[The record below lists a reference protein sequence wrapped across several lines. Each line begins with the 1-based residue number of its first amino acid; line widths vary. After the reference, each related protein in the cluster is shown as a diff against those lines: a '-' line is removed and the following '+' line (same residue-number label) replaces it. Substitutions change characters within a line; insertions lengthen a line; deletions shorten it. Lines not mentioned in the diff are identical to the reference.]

1 MSGTITLGDLRCENL
16 RNPLGLD
23 CRQPRFSWK
32 LFTNTPAIEQVAY
45 QLQVFLDDVS
55 TTHPVLIVDSGR
67 IESAQSV
74 LVTCPDLA
82 LQSRGRYLWQ
92 VRVWVNQNA
101 SPVLTASEWS
111 SLQSFE
117 MALLTQADWQAHW
130 IEPEQ
135 HVARDEMAQSIAD
148 IFGCNVA
155 TSEDDYKNLMPPLF
169 LRKELQIQRKVIRR
183 ARAYATAHGIY
194 SLRINGQ
201 PARDSQFDPGV
212 TVYPKYQEYQTFD
225 ITRLLQ
231 SGSNTLGLIIADGWF
246 AGRIGAPG
254 TNHNYGDRLA
264 ALMQVEIVYDDGER
278 QTVVTDA
285 SFKSSTGPYQY
296 ADIFIGEKYD
306 ARRAIT
312 GWDCAGF
319 DDTGWSAVHI
329 RPELSLAPL
338 VAECAEPIR
347 QIDALRPVWIRQDE
361 GAYLVDFGQVLA
373 GKIGLWCQGPA
384 GTEIVIE
391 HSEVLDEQ
399 QHFLNNILGKHK
411 DQRDVFVLGGTG
423 REYYE
428 PLFTFHG
435 FRYVRI
441 SGYPGILDESAIR
454 AKVIASDLS
463 ETGHFECGYPA
474 LNRLHE
480 NIRWSQRSNMI
491 AIPMDCPQRERAGW
505 TGDLQVYA
513 DTATL
518 FMQVDPFLNRW
529 LRNMRLEQT
538 ADGQIP
544 VIIPFWKSYQ
554 VITDA
559 IFGPNRHASAGWS
572 DACVIVPWTL
582 YQNYGDPQILRDNYD
597 MMIGWLRYVEQQA
610 NEEFPFPVDNT
621 TDPAVI
627 ARHRYLW
634 NTGFHYGD
642 WFMPSFLNRENE
654 LEGITEC
661 AIQTKEL
668 VASSFYAYTT
678 ALVAQ
683 IAGILGKQDDAAY
696 YRELNQ
702 HIRTAFAEEYIRPDG
717 FTRANFQGSYV
728 LALKFG
734 LVPAAYVDT
743 YVDQLCQLIA
753 HNDGCLDTG
762 FLSTPFLLD
771 VLCQHQREEVAYQ
784 LLLQNRCPSWLYE
797 VNMGASTIWEG
808 WSAIKPDGRVTSV
821 SYNHYASGCVGSFL
835 YRYMMGIQPL
845 APGYKHIRIQPHPY
859 PELKQAKCSY
869 DSGYGAIISA
879 WSYQSHSLRIEVTI
893 PANTTGELILPN
905 SQQYQYTEQEN
916 ISVMEN
922 GDVCIQLLSGY
933 HCYEYPFHC

>member
-32 LFTNTPAIEQVAY
+32 IFTNIPAVAQVAY
-45 QLQVFLDDVS
+45 QLQIYLDDGETPAS
-55 TTHPVLIVDSGR
+55 SLILDTGR
-67 IESAQSV
+67 IESAQSLQV
-74 LVTCPDLA
+74 VCPELVVR
-82 LQSRGRYLWQ
+82 SRGRYLWQ
-92 VRVWVNQNA
+92 VRIWTEQGG
-101 SPVLTASEWS
+101 SDWS
-111 SLQSFE
+111 APQSFE
-117 MALLTQADWQAHW
+117 MALLAPEDWQACW

-135 HVARDEMAQSIAD
+135 SIAPDEVAHSIAD
-148 IFGCNVA
+148 IFGGNVA
-155 TSEDDYKNLMPPLF
+155 TTPDDYQKLMPPQF
-169 LRKELQIQRKVIRR
+169 LRRELQVPAKVIRR
-183 ARAYATAHGIY
+183 ARIYATAHGIY

-201 PARDSQFDPGV
+201 SARDTQFDPGV
-212 TVYPKYQEYQTFD
+212 TAYQNYQEYQIFD
-225 ITRLLQ
+225 VTK
-231 SGSNTLGLIIADGWF
+231 LIRTGTNAIGMIVADGWF

-254 TNHNYGDRLA
+254 TNHNYGERLA
-264 ALMQVEIVYDDGER
+264 ALMQLEIEYDDGER
-278 QTVVTDA
+278 QVIGSDA

-296 ADIFIGEKYD
+296 ADVFIGEKYD
-306 ARRAIT
+306 ARQAFP

-319 DDTGWSAVHI
+319 DDQLWTAVQI
-329 RPELSLAPL
+329 RPEQSLSSL
-338 VAECAEPIR
+338 VAECAEPVR
-347 QIDALRPVWIRQDE
+347 QIDVLRPVWIRPDN
-361 GAYLVDFGQVLA
+361 GGYLVDFGQVMA
-373 GKIGLWCQGPA
+373 GRIGVWCQGPA

-411 DQRDVFVLGGTG
+411 DQRDVFVLSGTG

-435 FRYVRI
+435 FRYARI
-441 SGYPGILDESAIR
+441 SGYPGILDETVIQ

-474 LNRLHE
+474 LNRLHD

-491 AIPMDCPQRERAGW
+491 SIPMDCPQRERAGW

-518 FMQVDPFLNRW
+518 FMHVQPFLNRW
-529 LRNMRLEQT
+529 LRNMRVEQT
-538 ADGQIP
+538 PDGQIP
-544 VIIPFWKSYQ
+544 VIIPFWKSYR

-559 IFGPNRHASAGWS
+559 IFGPGKHASAGWS

-582 YQNYGDPQILRDNYD
+582 YQNYGDPQILSDNYA
-597 MMIGWLRYVEQQA
+597 MMQGWLRYVEQQA
-610 NEEFPFPVDNT
+610 KEEFPFPVDNT

-654 LEGITEC
+654 LEGATEC

-678 ALVAQ
+678 GLMAQ
-683 IAGILGKQDDAAY
+683 IAGILGKTDDSAY
-696 YRELNQ
+696 YRELNR
-702 HIRTAFAEEYIRPDG
+702 HIRNAFAEEYVRPDG
-717 FTRANFQGSYV
+717 FTTANFQGSYV

-734 LVPAAYVDT
+734 LIPQDSIET
-743 YVDQLCQLIA
+743 YVTQLCQMIA
-753 HNDGCLDTG
+753 NNGGCLDTG

-771 VLCQHQREEVAYQ
+771 VLCQHGREDVAYQ
-784 LLLQNRCPSWLYE
+784 LLLQNQCPSWLYE
-797 VNMGASTIWEG
+797 VNMGSTTIWEG
-808 WSAIKPDGRVTSV
+808 WSAIKPDGRVTPV

-845 APGYKHIRIQPHPY
+845 KPGYKQFRIQPHPY
-859 PELKQAKCSY
+859 RELKRAKCSY
-869 DSGYGAIISA
+869 ESGYGQIVSA
-879 WSYQSHSLRIEVTI
+879 WSFQSDSLRIEVMI
-893 PANTTGELILPN
+893 PANTSAELILPN

-916 ISVMEN
+916 ITVMNN
-922 GDVCIQLLSGY
+922 GNVCIHLLSGY
-933 HCYEYPFHC
+933 HCYEYPYHN